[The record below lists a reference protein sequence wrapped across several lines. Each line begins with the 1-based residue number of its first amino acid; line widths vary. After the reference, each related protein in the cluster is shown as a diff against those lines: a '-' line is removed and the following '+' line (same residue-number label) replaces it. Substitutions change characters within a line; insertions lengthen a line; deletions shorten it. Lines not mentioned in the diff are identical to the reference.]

1 MQRLN
6 RADLKRWITTGATL
20 HPRDLGAA
28 VAARYGVGR
37 STAGRALRELIDT
50 GWLAREGR
58 SRPTYR
64 PGVLREVSCGY
75 TLQGLNEQTPWE
87 RDFAPCLQLP
97 DGVRALAHHAFT
109 ELLNNAIDHSGGTR
123 VSVSMRCNRTHLH
136 LLLSD
141 DGCGVFERIRRA
153 FHIDDPRLALLE
165 LSKGKLTTQPER
177 HTGRGL
183 FFTSRL
189 FDVFDLYANGLTYQH
204 SHWQRRD
211 WLSANPLQQQAGTT
225 VFASVSLQTTRTLAQ
240 VYEEHAMRPGGT
252 EFARTVVPLRL
263 ARLGDEA
270 LESRAQAKRL
280 SARFESFETVELDF
294 AEIPA
299 IGQAFADELFRVFRQ
314 QHPGVALKALNMN
327 RDVAHMV
334 DAAQAAAWPVAA

>member
-6 RADLKRWITTGATL
+6 RADLKRWITTGATQ

-28 VAARYGVGR
+28 VAQRYGVGR
-37 STAGRALRELIDT
+37 STAARALRELIDA
-50 GWLAREGR
+50 GWLQREGR
-58 SRPTYR
+58 SRPHYR
-64 PGVLREVSCGY
+64 PGALREVTATY
-75 TLQGLNEQTPWE
+75 ALAGLDEQTPWE

-97 DGVRALAHHAFT
+97 VAVQALAHHAYT
-109 ELLNNAIDHSGGTR
+109 ELLNNAIDHSGGGR
-123 VSVSMRCNRTHLH
+123 VTVSMRCNGTHLH

-153 FHIDDPRLALLE
+153 FGIDDPRLALLE
-165 LSKGKLTTQPER
+165 LSKGKLTTQPAR

-211 WLSANPLQQQAGTT
+211 WLSANPLRQQPGTT
-225 VFASVSLQTTRTLAQ
+225 VFASVALNTTRSLAQ
-240 VYEEHAMRPGGT
+240 VYEAHAGHGGT
-252 EFARTVVPLRL
+252 VEFARTVVPLRL
-263 ARLGDEA
+263 ARLDDET

-280 SARFESFETVELDF
+280 AARFDAFETVELDF

-299 IGQAFADELFRVFRQ
+299 IGQAFADELFRVFPQ
-314 QHPGVALKALNMN
+314 QHPGVVLKPVNMN
-327 RDVAHMV
+327 PAVAGAVH
-334 DAAQAAAWPVAA
+334 AACLQSLALAA

>member
-6 RADLKRWITTGATL
+6 RAELRRWITTGATL
-20 HPRDLGAA
+20 HPHDLCAA
-28 VAARYGVGR
+28 VAQRHGVGR
-37 STAGRALRELIDT
+37 STAGRALRELIET
-50 GWLAREGR
+50 GWLLREGR
-58 SRPTYR
+58 TRPHYR
-64 PGVLREVSCGY
+64 PGALREVTHTY
-75 TLQGLNEQTPWE
+75 ALAGLDEQTPWE

-97 DGVRALAHHAFT
+97 EGVQGLAHHAFT

-123 VSVSMRCNRTHLH
+123 VTVSMRINRTHLQ

-141 DGCGVFERIRRA
+141 DGCGAFERIRRA
-153 FHIDDPRLALLE
+153 FGIDDPRLALLE

-189 FDVFDLYANGLTYQH
+189 FDVFDLYANHLTYQH

-211 WLSANPLQQQAGTT
+211 WLSANPLQRQPGTT
-225 VFASVSLQTTRTLAQ
+225 VFTSVALNTTRTLAQ
-240 VYEEHAMRPGGT
+240 VYEAHAGRLDAT
-252 EFARTVVPLRL
+252 DFARTVVPLRL

-294 AEIPA
+294 AEIPV
-299 IGQAFADELFRVFRQ
+299 IGQAFADELFRVFPQ
-314 QHPGVALKALNMN
+314 QHPGVELKPVNMSHA
-327 RDVAHMV
+327 VACVV
-334 DAAQAAAWPVAA
+334 DAACAPRCAAMA